1 MIFLFFMV
9 FLTNQNSPKVILK
22 RNSQFSSESPHW
34 ILYRP
39 NAFNLSFQ
47 SLWNFL
53 VVDVMHGCMVHLLI
67 TLFANLPKLSIL
79 SHKPHYSKCYLCEQP
94 LRLSFINYLKAR
106 KGPLVEPVHLRL
118 IINFDNWY
126 KHFLSFF
133 FFSFF
138 FFWQIKTLLR
148 LF

>member
-1 MIFLFFMV
+1 MILPFGLSHTNYPKSKETLVRGASQFESNSKFDNWYSYFLCV
-9 FLTNQNSPKVILK
+9 FDKSKFSKVILK
-22 RNSQFSSESPHW
+22 RSSQFSSESPHW

-106 KGPLVEPVHLRL
+106 KGP
-118 IINFDNWY
+118 
-126 KHFLSFF
+126 
-133 FFSFF
+133 
-138 FFWQIKTLLR
+138 
-148 LF
+148 